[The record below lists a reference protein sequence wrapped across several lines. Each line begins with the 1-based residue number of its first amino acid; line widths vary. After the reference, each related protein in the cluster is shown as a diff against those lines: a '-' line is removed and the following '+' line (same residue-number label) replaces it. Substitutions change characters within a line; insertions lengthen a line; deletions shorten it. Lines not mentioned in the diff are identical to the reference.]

1 MKLLSCPQQDR
12 RYEGEIWLYTG
23 EWTQLTSSTERDL
36 EANLTSGSAFSLL
49 RTSSW
54 FYMGPKKDSNKKRSR
69 SQLLLSKMSQHSV
82 WKLWG
87 STLGVILLLKSICH
101 PREVCEVTATLLG
114 PHLTER
120 SSLPVTA
127 SGFLGCRAR
136 AQSSPSQWPCRI
148 SIGLSRS
155 RTITSN
161 ISLSWVPAR
170 RRSAFQHT
178 LRIERPDKENTWVK

>member
-1 MKLLSCPQQDR
+1 MEP
-12 RYEGEIWLYTG
+12 
-23 EWTQLTSSTERDL
+23 
-36 EANLTSGSAFSLL
+36 N
-49 RTSSW
+49 
-54 FYMGPKKDSNKKRSR
+54 KDKIPR
-69 SQLLLSKMSQHSV
+69 SQLLLSSPSSHSM
-82 WKLWG
+82 WKLCG
-87 STLGVILLLKSICH
+87 SALWFSLFLGTSKFGPNKSVIPRKSVRWRWP
-101 PREVCEVTATLLG
+101 PRG

-148 SIGLSRS
+148 SMGLSRS

-178 LRIERPDKENTWVK
+178 LRMERPGKTRDGKQKQVFTSLTNKRKHPR